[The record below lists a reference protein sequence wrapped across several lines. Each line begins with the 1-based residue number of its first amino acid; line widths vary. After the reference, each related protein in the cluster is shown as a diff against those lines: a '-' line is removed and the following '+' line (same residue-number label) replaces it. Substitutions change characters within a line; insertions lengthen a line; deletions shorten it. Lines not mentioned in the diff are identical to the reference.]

1 MKAEE
6 YEVILNSLPSTG
18 VYVIKESDHSILY
31 FNRFIKEMMPEVKT
45 GMICHEV
52 WRGSCK
58 SCPLRFIEGK
68 KESKVINC
76 DNPLGCALDLT
87 AVRVQ
92 WEDTIPAFVVTITP
106 HIEMADYSFHKVL
119 RGNLTDDSFEAV
131 KIEEEERKLLG
142 DMPHTLSEYLGWFA
156 GSPMIY
162 EEDQERLRKFSALE
176 SLRKNLKNR
185 KNMVGCSYRK
195 KLPGGYRWHTL
206 EIVPDFQY
214 TDDWQSVM
222 IYTKDVHDVYQEGL
236 ERQEVSLQKQERL
249 AAIIRSQYDVM
260 NIIHLST
267 GKCERI
273 YLNEGEQPGK
283 VITGDYEHHIQ
294 QAVKYVIYEKDRKRF
309 QEILGL
315 QNLRKKAEQV
325 DFFREEIIQYRVC
338 NHTVRWVEE
347 HIFYIRQKGHIIVS
361 VLGKDITKEKF
372 LEEQTS
378 AEQKRR
384 ALIIGSLS
392 SLFFSS
398 YYVNLSE
405 NTFQAVSQNREV
417 GEVLGDK
424 QNYMEGIRTYAEKFV
439 HPDEREEYLKTF
451 HPQNLAETLSEK
463 HPCVAME
470 YRKLN
475 GGYSYV
481 KEGWVRANMVLS
493 DEENGCAKTALYVAQ
508 DVTESKFKEEQD
520 HQILREAYEAAKQ
533 ANTSK
538 SDFLSRMSHDIRT
551 PMNAIIG
558 MTMIAG
564 AHLDDS
570 DRVRDCLNKI
580 TVSSRHL
587 LSLVNEVL
595 DMSKIESGKI
605 SLAEE
610 GFYLS
615 DLIQNLLTIVRPAAK
630 GKQQELRLH
639 VVNVE
644 HEYVI
649 GDQMRMQQVFVNI
662 LGNSVKYTPPG
673 GILELEITEKS
684 SEEYGYGCYEFVFRD
699 NGIGM
704 EEEFVKKIF
713 EPFSRAED
721 SRVSKIEGTGLGMA
735 IAQNIVHM
743 MNGTIQ
749 VESEK
754 NKGSQFTVTLF
765 LKQKAA
771 KVPDLEMLE
780 GKRVLVADDDACIC
794 ESVCEMLEDMGMEA
808 VGALSGEEAIECF
821 ERDFRDNKTYFA
833 VLTDWNMPGLDGL
846 DVAKAICSRAKE
858 KKPVVILAAYDW
870 SNIEEDGRKAGIDD
884 FITKP
889 LFKSHLIY
897 LFRRLAG
904 ISEPVNILAESG
916 RQMLSF
922 EGSRILLAED
932 NELNREIAEELIG
945 DTQVELETAE
955 DGQEAVQMY
964 EAQEAGYYDLI
975 FMDIQ
980 MPRMNGYEA
989 SRAIRASAK
998 KDAKTIPIIAMT
1010 ANAFAED
1017 VIESQKAGMNEHISK
1032 PLDLDQLMK
1041 CMSRWLKK

>member
-6 YEVILNSLPSTG
+6 YEVILDSLPSTG
-18 VYVIKESDHSILY
+18 VYVIKEEDHTILY
-31 FNRFIKEMMPEVKT
+31 FNSFIKEMMPEVQA
-45 GMICHEV
+45 GMVCQDV
-52 WRGSCK
+52 WSGSCK

-68 KESKVINC
+68 RESKVINY
-76 DNPLGCALDLT
+76 DNPLGCAVDLT
-87 AVRVQ
+87 AVRTK
-92 WEDTIPAFVVTITP
+92 WEDEIPAFVVTITP
-106 HIEMADYSFHKVL
+106 HIEMANHSFRKVL
-119 RGNLTDDSFEAV
+119 RGNLSDNSYEVV
-131 KIEEEERKLLG
+131 KMEEDELEILG
-142 DMPHTLSEYLGWFA
+142 ELPDKLSEYLEWFA
-156 GSPMIY
+156 GSSMIY
-162 EEDQERLRKFSALE
+162 EEDQERLRKFSDLD
-176 SLRKNLKNR
+176 SLRRNLKNG
-185 KNMVGCSYRK
+185 KEMTGCSYRK
-195 KLPGGYRWHTL
+195 KLSKGYRWYTL

-222 IYTKDVHDVYQEGL
+222 IYAKDVHDAYQEGL

-260 NIIHLST
+260 NIVHLGT
-267 GKCERI
+267 GMCERI
-273 YLNEGEQPGK
+273 YLKEGEQQGR
-283 VITGDYEHHIQ
+283 VMTGDYEHHVRH
-294 QAVKYVIYEKDRKRF
+294 AVEHVIHEEDRDRF
-309 QEILGL
+309 QEILQL
-315 QNLRKKAEQV
+315 ESLRRKAEQV
-325 DFFREEIIQYRVC
+325 DSFREEIVRYRVYRGG
-338 NHTVRWVEE
+338 VMWVEE
-347 HIFYIRQKGHIIVS
+347 HIFYIRQKGHVS
-361 VLGKDITKEKF
+361 ISILGKDITEEKRR
-372 LEEQTS
+372 EELTS
-378 AEQKRR
+378 DEQKRR
-384 ALIIGSLS
+384 ASIIGSLS

-405 NTFQAVSQNREV
+405 NTFQAVSQCREV
-417 GEVLGDK
+417 GEVLGSKRD
-424 QNYMEGIRTYAEKFV
+424 YMEGILTYAEKFV
-439 HPDEREEYLKTF
+439 HPDDREEYLKTF
-451 HPQNLAETLSEK
+451 HRQNLVRVLSEE

-475 GGYSYV
+475 GGYAHV
-481 KEGWVRANMVLS
+481 KEGWVRANMILS
-493 DEENGCAKTALYVAQ
+493 GEEPGRAKTALYVAQ
-508 DVTESKFKEEQD
+508 DVTESKVKEEQA

-558 MTMIAG
+558 MTTIAG
-564 AHLDDS
+564 AHLDDPE
-570 DRVRDCLNKI
+570 RVRDCLNKI
-580 TVSSRHL
+580 TISSRHL

-610 GFYLS
+610 EFYLS
-615 DLIQNLLTIVRPAAK
+615 DLVQNLLTIIRPAARE
-630 GKQQELRLH
+630 KQQELRLH

-662 LGNSVKYTPPG
+662 LGNSVKYTPAG

-754 NKGSQFTVTLF
+754 DKGSQFTVTLF
-765 LKQKAA
+765 LKQHAA
-771 KVPDLEMLE
+771 KVPDLEMLA
-780 GKRVLVADDDACIC
+780 GKRVLVADDDPRIC
-794 ESVCEMLEDMGMEA
+794 ESVCGMLEDMGMEA
-808 VGALSGEEAIECF
+808 AGALSGEEAVECF
-821 ERDFRDNKTYFA
+821 ERDLRSGKTYFA
-833 VLTDWNMPGLDGL
+833 VLTDWKMPGLDGL
-846 DVAKAICSRAKE
+846 DVAKAICGRTDE
-858 KKPVVILAAYDW
+858 KKPVMILAAYDW
-870 SNIEEDGRKAGIDD
+870 SNIEEDARDAGIDD

-889 LFKSHLIY
+889 LFKSRLIY
-897 LFRRLAG
+897 LFRKLVG
-904 ISEPVNILAESG
+904 VSEPVDLLADNG
-916 RQMLSF
+916 RQELSL
-922 EGSRILLAED
+922 EGFRILLAED
-932 NELNREIAEELIG
+932 NELNREIAQELIG
-945 DTQVELETAE
+945 DTRVELETAE
-955 DGQEAVQMY
+955 NGQEALKMY
-964 EAQEAGYYDLI
+964 QDREAGYYDLI

-980 MPRMNGYEA
+980 MPVMNGYQA
-989 SRAIRASAK
+989 SRAIRNSEK

-1017 VIESQKAGMNEHISK
+1017 VIESQRAGMNEHISK
-1032 PLDLDQLMK
+1032 PLDPDHLMR